1 MARAGR
7 TSGQGD
13 PAEQAI
19 IGRSTRVR
27 GRISGEG
34 DLVVEGSVEG
44 DITVKGD
51 LTIGEHA
58 KTTSNVD
65 AESVIVRGELEGDV
79 RARGVVHLESGAK
92 VRGDLAGASIAID
105 EGAEFSGRLDA
116 QFELP
121 SELES
126 QDSRSD
132 KRRAR

>member
-7 TSGQGD
+7 TSGTSG
-13 PAEQAI
+13 EAI

-27 GRISGEG
+27 GRISGDG
-34 DLVVEGSVEG
+34 DLVIEGTVEG

-51 LTIGEHA
+51 LTIGEGA

-65 AESVIVRGELEGDV
+65 ADAVIVRGELEGDV
-79 RARGVVHLESGAK
+79 TARGVVHLESGSK
-92 VRGDLAGASIAID
+92 VRGDLSGASIAID

-121 SELES
+121 SELDGSEKRG
-126 QDSRSD
+126 SR
-132 KRRAR
+132 R